1 MSLVSYAAGYV
12 LDFLRERVTAA
23 DFVGER
29 INRVLLAPGFDEA
42 GREAVRRLFPNAE
55 LSTFNLGTS
64 LWAVRRLRPDVACIP
79 MAGGATRDRLVAM
92 LSGARHKL
100 LIPSPDYVYRF
111 SMRRG
116 ALRLCWAMV
125 DRFLLAPFAPLWFVM
140 VAAWMYATGFVG
152 RSVSAERNI
161 AWRPECLLLIRLM
174 PTATLVR
181 LLRRLRRRFPD
192 ARLAA
197 VLASEEGRPEVS
209 EVADEVVSPS
219 SGGLLTTLSRVRRGG
234 FDTVLLAGGA
244 DYGLGLSYLKA
255 AALAWAVGAARHY
268 QWELGEP
275 LPGTPLRRAMWRAL
289 TAPRGDANATPG
301 LLGRLALRRRYAREP
316 ARGPAI
322 VQIGL
327 TQACNYHC
335 LFCPFHNPRADARH
349 READLPRMSF
359 ELFARLLGELKRLGT
374 KAVDIC
380 GDGEPLVHPEALD
393 MIALARDLGFE
404 VTLATNAALLTE
416 ERARRLVDLGLRRMH
431 VSFNAATDD
440 VYQQLHPGA
449 PPGARARIIER
460 LRAMADY
467 AQEEGFRPIEVEF
480 SAVLNRLNMHQL
492 PQMVEAAHE
501 ARAGWFMLILMGPAP
516 GADELL
522 PRPEDWVIIR
532 SDMDR
537 AATRARRYGIRTNL
551 DAVRQGAS
559 AAGTASVYER
569 VPCYIGHEYALI
581 TADGSV
587 MFCCQCTRP
596 LGNLHQDS
604 FRQIWYS
611 EAYRQAREQARELPT
626 ASRGLALPGCECFTA
641 CSHVV
646 VNLDLYRKLFGER
659 ALRSVL

>member
-23 DFVGER
+23 DLAGER

-55 LSTFNLGTS
+55 LSTFNLGSS

-125 DRFLLAPFAPLWFVM
+125 DRFLLAPFALLWFVM

-152 RSVSAERNI
+152 RSVSAERESP
-161 AWRPECLLLIRLM
+161 WRPRSVLLIRLM
-174 PTATLVR
+174 PTTTFVR
-181 LLRRLRRRFPD
+181 LLERLRRRFPGVHLTALLASD
-192 ARLAA
+192 EGRGEVAA
-197 VLASEEGRPEVS
+197 VADDVISTSDRGRVS
-209 EVADEVVSPS
+209 AAFRARMTGAD
-219 SGGLLTTLSRVRRGG
+219 TAI
-234 FDTVLLAGGA
+234 LAGGA
-244 DYGLGLSYLKA
+244 DYDLSLTYLVAANLAGL
-255 AALAWAVGAARHY
+255 VPRARHY

-393 MIALARDLGFE
+393 MTSLARDLGFE

-416 ERARRLVDLGLRRMH
+416 ERARRLVDLGLHRMH

-440 VYQQLHPGA
+440 VYEQLHPGA

-467 AQEEGFRPIEVEF
+467 AEEEGFRPIEVEF

-522 PRPEDWVIIR
+522 PRPEDWVLIR
-532 SDMDR
+532 SDIDR
-537 AATRARRYGIRTNL
+537 AAQRARRYGVRTNL

-604 FRQIWYS
+604 FRRIWYS
-611 EAYRQAREQARELPT
+611 EAYRQAREQARCLPRT
-626 ASRGLALPGCECFTA
+626 REHLAGCDCFTA